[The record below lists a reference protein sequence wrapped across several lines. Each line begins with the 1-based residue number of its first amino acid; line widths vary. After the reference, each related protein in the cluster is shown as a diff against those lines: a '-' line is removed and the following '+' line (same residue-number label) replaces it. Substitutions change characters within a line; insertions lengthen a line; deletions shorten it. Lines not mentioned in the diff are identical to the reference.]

1 MKASVGAKADKG
13 GDDGEATIVVGD
25 TSASGP
31 PVRMVVLQCYAFS
44 DPHDHALGKRE
55 EEEEEEQDEEE
66 VQEEEE
72 GEEGEGG
79 SICW

>member
-1 MKASVGAKADKG
+1 
-13 GDDGEATIVVGD
+13 
-25 TSASGP
+25 
-31 PVRMVVLQCYAFS
+31 MVVLQCYASS